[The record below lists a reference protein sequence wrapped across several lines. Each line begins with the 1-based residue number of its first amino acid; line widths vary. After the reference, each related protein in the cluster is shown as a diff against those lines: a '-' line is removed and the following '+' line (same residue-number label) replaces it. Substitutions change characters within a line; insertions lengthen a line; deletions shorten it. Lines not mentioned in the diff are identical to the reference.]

1 MLAKSLV
8 TIKGLIEKLEPK
20 LNVIEVAELIT
31 RKLIIKIF
39 SVSDIGS
46 TVLES
51 SLDYYKLLKET
62 PSFLVNFLE
71 SLKMMIMY

>member
-8 TIKGLIEKLEPK
+8 TIKGLMEKLEPK